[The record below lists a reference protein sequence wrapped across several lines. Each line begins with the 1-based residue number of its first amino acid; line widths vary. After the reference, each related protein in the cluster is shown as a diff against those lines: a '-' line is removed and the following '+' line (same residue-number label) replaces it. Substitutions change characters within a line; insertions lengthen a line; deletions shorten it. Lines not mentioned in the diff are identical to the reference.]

1 VTTMRGAHREKKR
14 ARTRGRAQQSS
25 GLTGPRGDRPA
36 WLYAYA
42 SIRWLPIGLASRW
55 RGPNPCGGW
64 WKRPFDFP
72 ILPWSPPSVSP
83 GSETRCPIVCT
94 SLSHRPSAAPPA
106 LQAAVLP
113 EQPQPPASS
122 AQQPQPR
129 RLPVPSP
136 PVLAVPG
143 GAGLWPAGGRQG
155 RLAAGVGC
163 LRHALARHAP
173 GGQRGGRAGRPQA
186 RAPAGAGWQGVGGRG
201 RVGLR
206 EKWLYFSYTLE
217 RPLTLF
223 HFPPFWAVGT
233 H

>member
-1 VTTMRGAHREKKR
+1 
-14 ARTRGRAQQSS
+14 
-25 GLTGPRGDRPA
+25 L
-36 WLYAYA
+36 
-42 SIRWLPIGLASRW
+42 
-55 RGPNPCGGW
+55 RGPPPDRAW
-64 WKRPFDFP
+64 WVPDPSRSRR
-72 ILPWSPPSVSP
+72 LVGASSPRLVLRLRSPRHRRWVVRADGSASCLHPQGVPRLLVCRTLYLGSVLHARMRVHQSLAHA
-83 GSETRCPIVCT
+83 RCPIVCT

-143 GAGLWPAGGRQG
+143 GASLWPAGGRQG

-206 EKWLYFSYTLE
+206 EKWLYFSYTQVQVY
-217 RPLTLF
+217 TF
-223 HFPPFWAVGT
+223 GANGQ
-233 H
+233 

>member
-1 VTTMRGAHREKKR
+1 
-14 ARTRGRAQQSS
+14 
-25 GLTGPRGDRPA
+25 L
-36 WLYAYA
+36 
-42 SIRWLPIGLASRW
+42 
-55 RGPNPCGGW
+55 RGPPPERTW
-64 WKRPFDFP
+64 WVLDLSRSRRLVDASS
-72 ILPWSPPSVSP
+72 LAHA
-83 GSETRCPIVCT
+83 RCPIVCT

-206 EKWLYFSYTLE
+206 EKWLYFSYTLGTPSY
-217 RPLTLF
+217 PLSLS
-223 HFPPFWAVGT
+223 PFLGRRDALRIFLRRRIEVGVIST
-233 H
+233 NSS